1 MNAKNKFL
9 MEILKGREERAFE
22 LKKLNEKFHGTII
35 CLTLNIPGPDK
46 LDELY
51 YYAFNEATKALEASL
66 NINVLKKRAPLSGY
80 EAYFVSD
87 KDIKE
92 IKKIALTLE
101 KEHPL
106 GRLFDIDIF
115 YKDLSKISRE
125 DLGEPKRKCFL
136 CGEDAVSCG
145 RSRKHS
151 VYELTSSIK
160 EKILQYKNS
169 KIN

>member
-1 MNAKNKFL
+1 MNEKNKFL
-9 MEILKGREERAFE
+9 IEILKGREERAFE
-22 LKKLNEKFHGTII
+22 IKKLNEKFHGTII

-66 NINVLKKRAPLSGY
+66 NINVLKERAPLSGY

-92 IKKIALTLE
+92 IKRIALTLE

-115 YKDLSKISRE
+115 YKDLSKISRK

-151 VYELTSSIK
+151 VFELTSSIK

-169 KIN
+169 KN

>member
-1 MNAKNKFL
+1 MNEKNKFL

-22 LKKLNEKFHGTII
+22 VKKLNERFQGTII

-66 NINVLKKRAPLSGY
+66 NINVLKERAPLSGY

-92 IKKIALTLE
+92 IKKNSFNF
-101 KEHPL
+101 
-106 GRLFDIDIF
+106 R
-115 YKDLSKISRE
+115 
-125 DLGEPKRKCFL
+125 GETSFRK
-136 CGEDAVSCG
+136 A
-145 RSRKHS
+145 
-151 VYELTSSIK
+151 I
-160 EKILQYKNS
+160 
-169 KIN
+169 